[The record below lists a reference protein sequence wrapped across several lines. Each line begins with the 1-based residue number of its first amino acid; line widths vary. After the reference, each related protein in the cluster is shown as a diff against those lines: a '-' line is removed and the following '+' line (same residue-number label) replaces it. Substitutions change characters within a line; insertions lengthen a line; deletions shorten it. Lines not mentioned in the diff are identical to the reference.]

1 MKEARIHAK
10 KVINKARREGSLDVL
25 ESQVEKMV
33 KKGAFV
39 QLTGEEIL
47 ELSEKPH
54 LFTQYNWVHSPGSS
68 STPFRMIT
76 NTFAINSGTTVS
88 VEQMSPSKVLNPMT
102 NSLVRFCLYEVLL
115 CGDIAS
121 AYHCILVDEQTALLR
136 LFHWFHDLG
145 ALQRGRVFKQSTQTF
160 GDTSDWNVEF

>member
-1 MKEARIHAK
+1 MHAK

-25 ESQVEKMV
+25 ETQVEKMI

-39 QLTGEEIL
+39 QLTAEEIL

-76 NTFAINSGTTVS
+76 NTSAINGGTTVS
-88 VEQMSPSKVLNPMT
+88 VEQMTPSKVLNPMRRMRK
-102 NSLVRFCLYEVLL
+102 N
-115 CGDIAS
+115 
-121 AYHCILVDEQTALLR
+121 
-136 LFHWFHDLG
+136 
-145 ALQRGRVFKQSTQTF
+145 
-160 GDTSDWNVEF
+160 

>member
-68 STPFRMIT
+68 STHFRMIT
-76 NTFAINSGTTVS
+76 NTSAINSGTTVL
-88 VEQMSPSKVLNPMT
+88 VE
-102 NSLVRFCLYEVLL
+102 
-115 CGDIAS
+115 
-121 AYHCILVDEQTALLR
+121 
-136 LFHWFHDLG
+136 
-145 ALQRGRVFKQSTQTF
+145 
-160 GDTSDWNVEF
+160 